1 MDLFKEFIR
10 FFTDRDYSITS
21 KFVFVIILV
30 AGVLIIDN
38 LLGFS
43 FFYVNQQKIDQ
54 LEKIEKLK
62 KISKENKPLVQ
73 LLEETENQII
83 NRKTVIEGFLELF
96 SKEQLDNGPA
106 PVFQISDS
114 IFIVNSD
121 SLLFP
126 TDSLKGNVKEFLVAD
141 GERKYRSRLWH
152 TITSSYLLIILMIA
166 LPISGLSDKP
176 FRWANFLGLLFATG
190 LVAGIVWL
198 NQYLLGLIPVL
209 FNRPWVNYAL
219 NFLIQTAIFI
229 WIGLASQKGK

>member
-1 MDLFKEFIR
+1 MDLFKEIIK
-10 FFTDRDYSITS
+10 FFTDRDFSIRS
-21 KFVFVIILV
+21 KFVSVIFFLV
-30 AGVLIIDN
+30 GVFFIDN

-54 LEKIEKLK
+54 LEKIENLK
-62 KISKENKPLVQ
+62 KIGNDNKPLVR
-73 LLEETENQII
+73 LLEETESKII
-83 NRKTVIEGFLELF
+83 NRKTVIDDFLELF
-96 SKEQLDNGPA
+96 SKEQLDNSPA
-106 PVFQISDS
+106 PAFQISDS
-114 IFIVNSD
+114 IYIENSD

-126 TDSLKGNVKEFLVAD
+126 TDSLKGNVKEFLATD

-190 LVAGIVWL
+190 LVACIVWL

-209 FNRPWVNYAL
+209 FNRPWVNYVL
-219 NFLIQTAIFI
+219 NFSIQTAVFI
-229 WIGLASQKGK
+229 WIGIASQKHK